1 MNRWQLELKK
11 FKIDDVLHPGTRLW
25 IVPNEDWEEEY
36 IREDRAK
43 VLSDLHAR
51 IKEVFPDFIKN
62 TRPFAGMR
70 PEDFS
75 RARSSKTFYDDMKA
89 TVDAAEA
96 NARRVRDDEKFE
108 DIATIRERFD
118 DKWASIGFL
127 KPDDVVSR

>member
-1 MNRWQLELKK
+1 MNRYKLGLKK

-62 TRPFAGMR
+62 TRPFVRMR

-75 RARSSKTFYDDMKA
+75 LSRSSKTFYDDMKA

-96 NARRVRDDEKFE
+96 NARRVRDDEKLE